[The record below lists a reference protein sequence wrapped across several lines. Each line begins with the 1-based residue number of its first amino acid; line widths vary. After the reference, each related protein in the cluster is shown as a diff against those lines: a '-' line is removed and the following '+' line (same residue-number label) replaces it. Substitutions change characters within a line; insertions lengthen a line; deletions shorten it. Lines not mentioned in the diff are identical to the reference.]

1 MASASHKCT
10 LPMTFSAPAGPQN
23 LSVMSTMESG
33 TGVGT
38 HRQFVCLHAGPPYVN
53 ACKLIHVDMHT
64 ALACSGTRQLTH
76 VDMDACWLHMCIYP
90 ACVSV
95 CALVDPYHASTCAY
109 QHVPIDP
116 LHVSTCVPA
125 DPHISN
131 IHASSCMC

>member
-53 ACKLIHVDMHT
+53 VCKLIHVDMHIPHWPT
-64 ALACSGTRQLTH
+64 TRQFRYMSAH
-76 VDMDACWLHMCIYP
+76 
-90 ACVSV
+90 
-95 CALVDPYHASTCAY
+95 TC
-109 QHVPIDP
+109 
-116 LHVSTCVPA
+116 
-125 DPHISN
+125 
-131 IHASSCMC
+131 